1 MLVGKAGQEYF
12 CSITHFFYRGA
23 TGALLIYDI
32 TKHETSNH
40 LTSWLE
46 DARLHSCSN
55 MVIMLV
61 GNKSDLES
69 HRDVKREEAEAFARH
84 EHIME
89 TKTPCNVEEAF
100 INTAKE
106 IYRKIKQGLFD
117 VHSEANG
124 VKIGPQQPNSAS
136 VGPCASQQSRDLEY
150 DSGCC

>member
-1 MLVGKAGQEYF
+1 MVNTDGKQIKLQIWDTAGQEYF

-23 TGALLIYDI
+23 TGALLVYDI

-46 DARLHSCSN
+46 DAWLHSCSN
-55 MVIMLV
+55 MVIMLI

-69 HRDVKREEAEAFARH
+69 HRDVKREGEAFARH
-84 EHIME
+84 ELRFME

-106 IYRKIKQGLFD
+106 IYRKIKQVFD

-136 VGPCASQQSRDLEY
+136 VGPCAS
-150 DSGCC
+150 